1 MTLKEKTRLFGQIQ
15 RLVKKEYFDAAFN
28 GRDWPSLVSQ
38 HQAGILSAQSRRE
51 FETRVNAL
59 LAELGTSQTG
69 LHTKESLI
77 ASRNSINATFRP
89 HTGNNTVH
97 WMFQDVLPG
106 GPADNAG
113 ILPGDLL
120 LRINEEEILPPQ
132 QPAFRM
138 GSDSSLLLIHRNGA
152 EQELKLT
159 IHTKQ
164 PKYAERPYSEPQAI
178 LAKHLD
184 SALGYLKVSLFPG
197 MIGIDFARDVDKA
210 IAELQ
215 NCDRLILDVR
225 GNPGGGIGGLRLMSY
240 LTSKKLPVGYS
251 LSRQKASDGYNKE
264 DLPRL
269 NGIPNYKWQLPSL
282 FFKFAR
288 RDRSIAVV
296 TEGRPPQRWHGRLV
310 VLTNEHTR
318 GSAEM
323 LAAFVRENGLGILVG
338 QNTGGKLLAGH
349 GFKLEDGYV
358 LVLPVAAYL
367 SWKGHR
373 FEGNG
378 VSPDFIEDWDP
389 ATVGQPFDN
398 QMLRAIEIAKG
409 L

>member
-1 MTLKEKTRLFGQIQ
+1 
-15 RLVKKEYFDAAFN
+15 
-28 GRDWPSLVSQ
+28 
-38 HQAGILSAQSRRE
+38 
-51 FETRVNAL
+51 
-59 LAELGTSQTG
+59 
-69 LHTKESLI
+69 
-77 ASRNSINATFRP
+77 
-89 HTGNNTVH
+89 
-97 WMFQDVLPG
+97 
-106 GPADNAG
+106 
-113 ILPGDLL
+113 
-120 LRINEEEILPPQ
+120 
-132 QPAFRM
+132 M
-138 GSDSSLLLIHRNGA
+138 GSDSSLLLIHRNGS

-178 LAKHLD
+178 LVKHLD

-251 LSRQKASDGYNKE
+251 LSRQKASGGYNKE

-338 QNTGGKLLAGH
+338 QNTGGKLRPVMDSNSRTGTFLFYRLPLICRGKGIALKETEFPPILLKTGTQRR
-349 GFKLEDGYV
+349 
-358 LVLPVAAYL
+358 LVNHLII
-367 SWKGHR
+367 R
-373 FEGNG
+373 C
-378 VSPDFIEDWDP
+378 
-389 ATVGQPFDN
+389 
-398 QMLRAIEIAKG
+398 
-409 L
+409 